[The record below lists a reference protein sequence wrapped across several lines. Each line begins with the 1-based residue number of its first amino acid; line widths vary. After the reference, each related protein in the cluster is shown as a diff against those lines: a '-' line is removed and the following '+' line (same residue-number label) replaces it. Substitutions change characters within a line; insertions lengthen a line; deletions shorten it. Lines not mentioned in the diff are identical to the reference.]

1 MITQA
6 QIEGIRKQGNL
17 RVARALSKV
26 FGDIRNGVRI
36 GELERFI
43 ADQDI
48 DGMLAYLGIDEVA
61 WQPLSEAIR
70 DTYRE
75 GGEAATRQLGPIQTK
90 DHSFRARF
98 NIRNPRAEQWLVN
111 NSSTKVV
118 EIVQQQ
124 RDMLRDVLDAAMV
137 RGDNPRTTALE
148 IVGRV
153 NQATRKREGGFI
165 GLTRKQSRWVINA
178 RNELEII
185 HLQGEARRKAI
196 LAMGRY
202 PDTFDP
208 LGSHR
213 WRALRDRRGGGPVR
227 AAFDPLES
235 YLSRALRDRRFDGAV
250 RAAAE
255 SGKALNANTLNN
267 AIARMQTRAE
277 RYRGTVIA
285 RTESLNALRAGQ
297 WEAIEQAVEGNELSN
312 ADTIKVWDAS
322 GDSRVREDHSEM
334 DGQKRPVDE
343 PFQFPDGSLGL
354 YPGDSSLGAPAN
366 QTIQC
371 RCKVRYEVDFFG
383 RVMRAEGF

>member
-6 QIEGIRKQGNL
+6 QIEEIRKQGNL

-43 ADQDI
+43 ADRDI
-48 DGMLAYLGIDEVA
+48 DGMLSYLGIDEVA

-75 GGEAATRQLGPIQTK
+75 GGEAATRQLDPIQTK

-111 NSSTKVV
+111 NSSTRVV

-165 GLTRKQSRWVINA
+165 GLTQKQSGWVINA

-185 HLQGEARRKAI
+185 HLQGDARRKAI
-196 LAMGRY
+196 IAMGRD
-202 PDTFDP
+202 PDT
-208 LGSHR
+208 
-213 WRALRDRRGGGPVR
+213 
-227 AAFDPLES
+227 FDPLES
-235 YLSRALRDRRFDGAV
+235 YLSRALRDRRFDGSV
-250 RAAAE
+250 RAAAN
-255 SGKALNANTLNN
+255 SGKALNADTLNN